1 MPVYDLHCHS
11 THSDGSLSVSELLH
25 RACEQEVDVLA
36 ITDHDC
42 VDGLPEANSLIAQ
55 ESLPI
60 KLINGVEISCRWH
73 SFEIHIVGLNID
85 PEEGQLKALL
95 NEQQQRRYDRFD
107 AMLEKLYQRGVSLS
121 AEDCQADGMPT
132 RKHIADA
139 MVRKGTV
146 SKPQQAFDRYIGKG
160 SSAYVNPEWCD
171 IPEAIDAIHSAGG
184 KAVLAHP
191 HGYKMSNKWL
201 RKLLLEGKEWGLDAM
216 EVSLCQQSPGHRDA
230 LAKMSR
236 EYGLLASQGSDFHYP
251 GNWRELGKNLCLP
264 ADCVPIWEHWSQ

>member
-132 RKHIADA
+132 RQHSADA

-160 SSAYVNPEWCD
+160 SSAYVKPEWCN

-201 RKLLLEGKEWGLDAM
+201 RKLLVEGKEWGLDAM